1 VSRTERT
8 KGLVGEREVRAIY
21 EKQGYEVRGLEAGGD
36 HVAILHG
43 LTHLHIVG
51 HEGVDARRPLTIHSE
66 VKRAETARVW
76 AWWEQASSET
86 PPGSLTV
93 VAFRRNRSP
102 WLALANLEALAG
114 ALAR

>member
-36 HVAILHG
+36 HLAVLRGIDVLGIGPIGITA
-43 LTHLHIVG
+43 
-51 HEGVDARRPLTIHSE
+51 ERRTLTIHSE

-86 PPGSLTV
+86 PAGSLTV